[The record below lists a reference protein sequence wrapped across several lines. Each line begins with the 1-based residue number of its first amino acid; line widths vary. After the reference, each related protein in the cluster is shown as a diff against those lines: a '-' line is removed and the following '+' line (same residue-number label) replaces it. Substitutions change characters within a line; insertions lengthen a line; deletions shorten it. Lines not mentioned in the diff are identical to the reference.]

1 MLVLLCSPA
10 AAAEFYAAKLSQ
22 ENIERL
28 PAIGMDGIGGIDDW
42 FLTDGELCAVIAGK
56 THASYLS
63 LTGGVLVDL
72 WHCDAAN
79 DQWNSTHPQF
89 NLQKDEIPE
98 TKEITAGFS
107 TSSAFVETLATRAG
121 MEATVRYA
129 LSADE
134 PGVLSVE
141 TRITRVAEGESL
153 GMFGSLVLHPR
164 GSLTPFTLD
173 TEAGEHSRGADQPAV
188 HASDIFSVLGS
199 VAVADLQVLLGS
211 RHVSPSI
218 TYGIRN
224 DGASLLD
231 AEGNTSALHHFLLGG
246 QDFSLF
252 GAFTAPFPDWWSRT
266 PGMISFLGGLMRDL

>member
-1 MLVLLCSPA
+1 MNKAPLLLTLLLLCSPGA
-10 AAAEFYAAKLSQ
+10 VAEFYAAKLSAD
-22 ENIERL
+22 NIERL
-28 PAIGMDGIGGIDDW
+28 PPIGMDGIGGIDDW

-89 NLQKDEIPE
+89 NLQKDEIPD
-98 TKEITAGFS
+98 TQRITAGFAS
-107 TSSAFVETLATRAG
+107 DSAFVETVATRAG
-121 MEATVRYA
+121 LEATVRYS
-129 LSADE
+129 LSAAE
-134 PGVLSVE
+134 PGQLSVE

-188 HASDIFSVLGS
+188 HASDLLSVLGS

-211 RHVSPSI
+211 RHVSPCI
-218 TYGIRN
+218 THGM
-224 DGASLLD
+224 
-231 AEGNTSALHHFLLGG
+231 TAL
-246 QDFSLF
+246 
-252 GAFTAPFPDWWSRT
+252 
-266 PGMISFLGGLMRDL
+266 PG